1 MKDLHDVAFS
11 MFACVLARPVF
22 TLPAFIAKL
31 YGFNYIAEVSPLT
44 SIIKTNQVTP
54 ISKV

>member
-11 MFACVLARPVF
+11 MFACVLARPVL
-22 TLPAFIAKL
+22 TLPTFIAKL